1 VHLALTGAIQGLLAA
16 GVYAVMASGLT
27 LVFGVMHV
35 INIAHAAFVVLGGYL
50 TYSLWT
56 ELGLDPF
63 LAIIP
68 ILPVMFLLG
77 VLVER
82 LFLARVQRNRLLMT
96 MLVTFAIAV
105 VIEGLL
111 NVVYASDY
119 VQVSAS
125 YVTDTFDVGSI
136 HIPQVY
142 AYAFLLSAGLLGL
155 LYVLLYR
162 TSFGRSIRAVVDSP
176 LGARLVGI
184 DLNRV
189 SAVSFGIGTA
199 LAAAG
204 GSTLVMTTSIHG
216 ASWHGLIPT
225 LLAIVILGGLGSI
238 GGALVGSVAILV
250 IESTA
255 AITWSPVWAN
265 LFTYGLLAAF
275 LLLRPR
281 GLLGLREL
289 RAQ

>member
-1 VHLALTGAIQGLLAA
+1 MHLALTGAIQGLLAA

-50 TYSLWT
+50 TYTLWN

-63 LAIIP
+63 LAILP
-68 ILPVMFLLG
+68 ILPAMFVVG

-82 LFLARVQRNRLLMT
+82 LFLSRVKRNRLLMT

-105 VIEGLL
+105 VIEGVL
-111 NVVYASDY
+111 NVVYTSDLI
-119 VQVSAS
+119 QVTTS
-125 YVTDTFDVGSI
+125 YVTATFDVGGI
-136 HIPQVY
+136 YIAQVY
-142 AYAFLLSAGLLGL
+142 AYAFLLSAVLLGL

-162 TSFGRSIRAVVDSP
+162 TTFGRSIRAVVDNP
-176 LGARLVGI
+176 LGARLIGI
-184 DLNRV
+184 DLERV
-189 SAVSFGIGTA
+189 NAISFGLGTA

-204 GSTLVMTTSIHG
+204 GAVYAMTSSVHG

-238 GGALVGSVAILV
+238 RGALVGSVAILV
-250 IESTA
+250 VEGTA
-255 AITWSPVWAN
+255 SVTWSPVWSKMI
-265 LFTYGLLAAF
+265 TYGLLAAF

-281 GLLGLREL
+281 GLLGTREL